1 MLRRIIEK
9 EIMSLTPSK
18 IGREEVAEIGRES
31 IENLI
36 WCLERF
42 YESACKQWTE
52 VLADIASSL
61 PVVRLEKAVRGR
73 IDQESFD
80 GHVLD
85 SIVKIYSRLYSAI
98 VGGVVDGDT
107 VLAEVKRPIA
117 SSEGVVVWPGAVVAL
132 KMSEA
137 AGLSVGGFAEIVTP
151 AAFAFSALSLRE

>member
-9 EIMSLTPSK
+9 EIMGLTPSK
-18 IGREEVAEIGRES
+18 IGSEEVAEIGRES

-42 YESACKQWTE
+42 YEGACEQWTE

-61 PVVRLEKAVRGR
+61 PVVRLEKAVRDR

-80 GHVLD
+80 GPVLD
-85 SIVKIYSRLYSAI
+85 SVVETYSRLYSAI
-98 VGGVVDGDT
+98 VGGVVDGDA

-117 SSEGVVVWPGAVVAL
+117 SSEGVVVWPGAVVTL
-132 KMSEA
+132 KMREA
-137 AGLSVGGFAEIVTP
+137 VGLSAGGFAEIVTP
-151 AAFAFSALSLRE
+151 AALTSSALFRRE